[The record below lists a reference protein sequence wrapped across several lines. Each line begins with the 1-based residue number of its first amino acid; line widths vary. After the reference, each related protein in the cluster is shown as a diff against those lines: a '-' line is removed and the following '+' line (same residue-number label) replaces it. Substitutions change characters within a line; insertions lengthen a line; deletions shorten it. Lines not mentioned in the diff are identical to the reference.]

1 MVPISHPF
9 SGSVRRLEC
18 SRLRGRTAQLNIPCD
33 PRSQTLCASPTSGSP
48 ASRREWLP
56 PRDSFRSPFLPQTSS
71 HPSLPGTS
79 HGSLLGV
86 TRAPTSRSIQPLMG
100 EVLGVRPGSC
110 HLYASLGPGTVST
123 VGSHF
128 WPMACLAE
136 LGGDNIQYSCLENP
150 MDRGA

>member
-1 MVPISHPF
+1 MVPISHPL
-9 SGSVRRLEC
+9 SGSVRRLKC
-18 SRLRGRTAQLNIPCD
+18 SRLRGQTAQLNIPCD
-33 PRSQTLCASPTSGSP
+33 PWSQTHHGHPTSGSP
-48 ASRREWLP
+48 ASMCEWLS
-56 PRDSFRSPFLPQTSS
+56 PRDSFKSPFLPQTSS

-86 TRAPTSRSIQPLMG
+86 TRAPTSRSIHPLMG
-100 EVLGVRPGSC
+100 EHLGVRPGSC

-123 VGSHF
+123 MGSHF

-136 LGGDNIQYSCLENP
+136 LGGDNIQYSCPENP